1 MWQRVQSL
9 LLLVAILG
17 SGVFLGTNSYV
28 KISSPTEKFIVNGFQ
43 VLHQKG
49 SEIEKVDIY
58 YVALLV
64 GLSILLTVFTL
75 FQYKDRVRQ
84 MLFVALNSL
93 FLGAALAITVYH
105 IQKTAPKMGGEGGQY
120 YVGIGGIFVALAANW
135 LANRFIK
142 KDEKL
147 VKDADSRLR

>member
-9 LLLVAILG
+9 LLLVSILG
-17 SGVFLGTNSYV
+17 SLVFLGTNSYV
-28 KISSPTEKFIVNGFQ
+28 KMISPNEKLIVNSFQ

-58 YVALLV
+58 YIAILV
-64 GLSILLTVFTL
+64 GLSILLTVFTI
-75 FQYKDRVRQ
+75 FQYKDRVKQ

-93 FLGAALAITVYH
+93 FLGVALAITVYH
-105 IQKTAPKMGGEGGQY
+105 IQKTAVAMNGAGGEY
-120 YVGIGGIFVALAANW
+120 YFGIGGIFVALIANW

-147 VKDADSRLR
+147 VKDSDSRLR